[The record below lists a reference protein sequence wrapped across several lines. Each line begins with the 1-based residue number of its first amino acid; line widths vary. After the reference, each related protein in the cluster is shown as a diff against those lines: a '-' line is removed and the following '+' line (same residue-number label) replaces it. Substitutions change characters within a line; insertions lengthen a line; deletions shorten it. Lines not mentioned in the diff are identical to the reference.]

1 LLFVLLGLHG
11 WLCFEMTLR
20 LNGKLADV
28 YIDNEDNQNDL
39 KILMLLPL
47 SYFVTE
53 DHLKSSGDKNI
64 SL

>member
-1 LLFVLLGLHG
+1 
-11 WLCFEMTLR
+11 MTLR